1 MSQHVI
7 LWELL
12 VESHSCWTLV
22 LIVCLR
28 RAPCSVLWLQRNR
41 ITGPL
46 PASLSALTSLAY
58 VSVMYRAVLR
68 LCAVWGWRLALRN
81 LMVVSSHQSWLVVH
95 GVALGCLSRCV
106 AACVHDV
113 SGICK
118 CTRTPSRAPSRL
130 GCQC

>member
-1 MSQHVI
+1 M
-7 LWELL
+7 
-12 VESHSCWTLV
+12 
-22 LIVCLR
+22 LIMRIR

-58 VSVMYRAVLR
+58 VSVMLLTPALGSVEAVCCV

-95 GVALGCLSRCV
+95 GVAEADLGCLSRCV